1 MVMPYTSFAAKKV
14 EKGGTFAKVRE
25 HLAFFMVAVNGLIL
39 TLISFFVASV
49 FVERMILEEKER
61 VQSSVER
68 IVSTDFSKVDND
80 LGFLNSMV
88 SNIEEGVAL
97 NNHIR
102 KLTNYSPLY
111 RAMQGGYIKDVY
123 YVGAD
128 MNPAKSVSIFH
139 KMSGVS
145 SNTPLQDILAHLK
158 SSGID
163 YSNGTNFTFIDDKAI
178 NRPYRLSDRPD
189 IMARDLMLIRKV
201 TNPSNSNDT
210 GYLLVIVDNGGEG
223 IYSGLQKL
231 GGISLFVVTTEGSQD
246 PLYRWSKRD
255 DEFYKSSML
264 FTSERMIGDT
274 KVVVRGTIDP
284 TAQMALL
291 STVPWLLLLFL
302 GTLTIFI
309 MIFVWKS
316 QSSSRILEKMYV
328 ELEHKNSELG
338 VEVNERERLNH
349 VLRKSERENKAIIN
363 AISDVIFEI
372 SLSGDILFLNDAW
385 QKLTGNAVDDSIGQN
400 LFEMINPKDQDEQRK
415 AVSQLI
421 KGLRPG
427 YRVMTSIRT
436 AEGKLRAIEMTVS
449 MVRMDEN
456 RAMRVVGSFTDIEER
471 QRAQWALSEAERK
484 YRSIW
489 ENSANGIAQI
499 SIDGQIMSA
508 NPAFA
513 KLFGFDTPEIMMH
526 EVQNAHKQLFE
537 NAQDRMKILNIIREE
552 KIQEEHEFLA
562 VRRDGSKF
570 WIKEST
576 RPVYDEHEAL
586 VYYELGIEDVSK
598 RKDAEMRLQEAKRES
613 DIANRAKS
621 EFLANMSHE
630 LRTPLNS
637 IIGFSEIIRNEVFG
651 PVEPRSYWEYARDI
665 HESGKHLLSIINQI
679 LDISKIDAGDREL
692 RETRVDMKKV
702 LKSTLD
708 LMSPKI
714 KEAGLL
720 MPEPDFSHL
729 PSIIGEESAIRQML
743 NNILSNSIKFTPS
756 GGQISLSAEVD
767 EQGDMRISVTD
778 TGIGLDQ
785 TEIERV
791 TSRFGSLDGRLSK
804 SSYGLGLGL
813 SLVSSLMRLHGG
825 RVEIISSK
833 GIGTTVTMIFP
844 KERIDKAR

>member
-1 MVMPYTSFAAKKV
+1 MPYTSFSAKKV
-14 EKGGTFAKVRE
+14 ERDGLLFQIRE
-25 HLAFFMVAVNGLIL
+25 HLAFFMVAINGLIL
-39 TLISFFVASV
+39 TLISFFVATV

-61 VQSSVER
+61 VQSSVAR
-68 IVSTDFSKVDND
+68 IVTADFSKVDND
-80 LGFLNSMV
+80 LGFLSSMV
-88 SNIEEGVAL
+88 MNVEEGVQLSSHA
-97 NNHIR
+97 R

-111 RAMQGGYIKDVY
+111 RAMQSGYLKDIYFVP
-123 YVGAD
+123 GD
-128 MNPAKSVSIFH
+128 MSAAKSISIFH
-139 KMSGVS
+139 KTGGVS
-145 SNTPLQDILAHLK
+145 SNTPLADILAQLK
-158 SSGID
+158 SGTAD
-163 YSNGTNFTFIDDKAI
+163 YSNSTNFSMIEDKAL
-178 NRPYRLSDRPD
+178 NKPYRLGDRPD
-189 IMARDLMLIRKV
+189 IMARDFILIRKV
-201 TNPSNSNDT
+201 TNAFNANDT
-210 GYLLVIVDNGGEG
+210 GYILVVIDNGGEG

-231 GGISLFVVTTEGSQD
+231 GGVSLFVVTSNESQD

-255 DEFYKSSML
+255 DEYYKSSMM

-385 QKLTGNAVDDSIGQN
+385 QKLTGYAADDSIGQN

-421 KGLRPG
+421 KGLRPS

-436 AEGKLRAIEMTVS
+436 VEGKLRAIEMTVS

-499 SIDGQIMSA
+499 SIDGQIISA

-513 KLFGFDTPEIMMH
+513 KLFGFDTPEVMIH

-552 KIQEEHEFLA
+552 RAQEEHEYLA
-562 VRRDGSKF
+562 VRRDATKF
-570 WIKEST
+570 WVKESA
-576 RPVYDEHEAL
+576 RPVFDEHGAL
-586 VYYELGIEDVSK
+586 VYYELGIEDISK
-598 RKDAEMRLQEAKRES
+598 RKDAELRLQEAKRES

-692 RETRVDMKKV
+692 RETRIDMKKV
-702 LKSTLD
+702 LKSTID
-708 LMSPKI
+708 LMVPKI

-720 MPEPDFSHL
+720 MADPDLSNL

-743 NNILSNSIKFTPS
+743 NNILSNSIKFTPA
-756 GGQISLSAEVD
+756 GGHITISAEVD
-767 EQGDMRISVTD
+767 EQGDMRVSVTD
-778 TGIGLDQ
+778 TGVGLDQ
-785 TEIERV
+785 NEIERV

-833 GIGTTVTMIFP
+833 GIGTTVTMVFP
-844 KERIDKAR
+844 KERIDKAK